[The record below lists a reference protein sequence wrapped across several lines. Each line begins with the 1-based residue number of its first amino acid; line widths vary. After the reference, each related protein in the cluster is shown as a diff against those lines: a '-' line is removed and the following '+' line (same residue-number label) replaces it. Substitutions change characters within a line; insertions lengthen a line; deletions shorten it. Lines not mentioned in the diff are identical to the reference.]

1 MNPYDDLKVALATGE
16 LSRFDPR
23 EGMEEYPWQQHP
35 NDDSANELFADYFL
49 NMTYGSFKN
58 NDAGT
63 AQYAWMNSQMSV
75 WMQR

>member
-49 NMTYGSFKN
+49 NMTPLLGRGLHLAAV
-58 NDAGT
+58 AGLQT
-63 AQYAWMNSQMSV
+63 
-75 WMQR
+75 